1 MSSRPHVTATQP
13 VGRTQVTGRVALP
26 ILIAAWLIPGA
37 GHVLYGDVRR
47 GGILF
52 VTLTGMFALGI
63 AFGGRLF
70 PFQLSEWLV
79 FLAAVAQWGAG
90 VPRLIAGLAG
100 VGDGDVIAVTYE
112 YGNTFLM
119 ASGLL
124 NALVV
129 LDVYDRARGLKGA
142 GIR

>member
-1 MSSRPHVTATQP
+1 VTAAHQSA
-13 VGRTQVTGRVALP
+13 GRAHTSSSSALS
-26 ILIAAWLIPGA
+26 LALVAWLIPGA
-37 GHVLYGDVRR
+37 GHVLHGDLRR

-52 VTLTGMFALGI
+52 VTLTAMFALGI

-90 VPRLIAGLAG
+90 VPRVIAGLAG
-100 VGDGDVIAVTYE
+100 VGEGDVIAITYE

-129 LDVYDRARGLKGA
+129 LDVYDRARGLKGT
-142 GIR
+142 GGR